1 MSRTFTGSKVISKT
15 LERIKLNK
23 IENQLAVILLN
34 FKDLATNEFGN
45 YIIQTLI
52 CKIGYEDLLIVAR
65 YISDNIVTLSSNKFS
80 S

>member
-23 IENQLAVILLN
+23 IEDYLAVILLN

-45 YIIQTLI
+45 
-52 CKIGYEDLLIVAR
+52 
-65 YISDNIVTLSSNKFS
+65 
-80 S
+80 